1 MILPSFTHAKSI
13 VITRGFKS
21 MKKNFLYVG
30 VAVIALGA
38 MSGCVSSADLDAAKA
53 TAEQALNEARAAKT
67 AADAANA
74 GSEEAKRIAT
84 NAQNTA
90 NRAAQAA
97 SEAQACCAANTDR
110 IERMFQRSMSK

>member
-1 MILPSFTHAKSI
+1 
-13 VITRGFKS
+13 

-30 VAVIALGA
+30 VAVVALGV
-38 MSGCVSSADLDAAKA
+38 MSGCATQKDIDAVRA

-67 AADAANA
+67 TADAARA
-74 GSEEAKRIAT
+74 GAEEAKSVAT

>member
-1 MILPSFTHAKSI
+1 
-13 VITRGFKS
+13 

-30 VAVIALGA
+30 AAVVALG
-38 MSGCVSSADLDAAKA
+38 MMTGCATNGTELEGTRT

-67 AADAANA
+67 AADNANA
-74 GSEEAKRIAT
+74 NAEEAKRIAT

-97 SEAQACCAANTDR
+97 SEAQAASAANTDR
-110 IERMFQRSMSK
+110 IERMFQRTMSK

>member
-1 MILPSFTHAKSI
+1 
-13 VITRGFKS
+13 

-30 VAVIALGA
+30 VAVLALGV
-38 MSGCVSSADLDAAKA
+38 MSGCATSDIDAVRA

-67 AADAANA
+67 TADAARA
-74 GSEEAKRIAT
+74 GAEEAKSVAT

>member
-1 MILPSFTHAKSI
+1 
-13 VITRGFKS
+13 
-21 MKKNFLYVG
+21 MKKNFLYAG
-30 VAVIALGA
+30 IAVVALGV
-38 MSGCVSSADLDAAKA
+38 MSGCSTTQTDLDAVRA

-67 AADAANA
+67 TADAANA
-74 GSEEAKRIAT
+74 SAEEAKRVAT

-97 SEAQACCAANTDR
+97 SEAQAASAANTDR

>member
-1 MILPSFTHAKSI
+1 
-13 VITRGFKS
+13 

-30 VAVIALGA
+30 VAVIALGVA
-38 MSGCVSSADLDAAKA
+38 SGCGTPRADLDGVRS

-67 AADAANA
+67 AADNANA
-74 GSEEAKRIAT
+74 SAEEARRVAT

-97 SEAQACCAANTDR
+97 SEAQSCCAANTDR

>member
-1 MILPSFTHAKSI
+1 
-13 VITRGFKS
+13 

-30 VAVIALGA
+30 AAVIAFGM
-38 MSGCVSSADLDAAKA
+38 MSGCATNNADLEGVRT

-67 AADAANA
+67 TADAANA
-74 GSEEAKRIAT
+74 ASEEARRVAT

-97 SEAQACCAANTDR
+97 GEAQACCAANTDR
-110 IERMFQRSMSK
+110 IERMFQRGMSK

>member
-1 MILPSFTHAKSI
+1 
-13 VITRGFKS
+13 
-21 MKKNFLYVG
+21 MKKNLLYVG
-30 VAVIALGA
+30 VAIVALGVT
-38 MSGCVSSADLDAAKA
+38 SGCATNTQDLDAVRA

-67 AADAANA
+67 AADAAQA
-74 GSEEAKRIAT
+74 GSEEAKRVAT

-110 IERMFQRSMSK
+110 IERMFQRTMSK